1 MRKLWIYIKDYK
13 KECILGPLFKL
24 LESLFD
30 LTVPLVTAA
39 MIDRGI
45 GGRDGGQILRY
56 GGVLILLAMIG
67 LACSVVAQY
76 YAAKAAVGFAA
87 KLRHALF
94 SHIETLSF
102 GDIDQIGTS
111 TLITRM
117 TSDINQMQSG
127 VNMALRLFLRS
138 PFIVFGA
145 MIMAFFIDVKAA
157 LIFTVAIPGLA
168 LVVFGIMGISMPLY
182 RKTQGLL
189 DRVLSSTRE
198 NLTGVRV
205 IRAFHREGEE
215 EQEYREDNDRLARAQ
230 LFVGRI
236 SALTNPVTYVMV
248 NGALVAL
255 LWISGLRIQ
264 AGSLTQGQTLA
275 LINYL
280 SQILVE
286 LIKLANTIV
295 LTNKSLACAG
305 RIRGILEVE
314 PAFSSQKTD
323 ARHFHGEGGCGVAE
337 GAYSD
342 GEGGCGVAEGAYSD
356 SEDGSGV
363 AEGAFSD
370 GEDDSGLAGGA
381 YSDAGGSDGDARYPK
396 GQVIFEDAALCYA
409 GAKEPSIEGV
419 RLVAEP
425 GQTIGIIG
433 GTGSGKSSLVHLVP
447 RFYDASQGR
456 VLVDGVD
463 VRQQDLH
470 ALRQKIGIVMQKAVL
485 FRGTIRENLLWGNE
499 DATEEDL
506 REALEISR
514 AMEFVEKK
522 EQGIESHV
530 AQGGRNLSGGQR
542 QRLTIARA
550 LVRKPEILIFDDS
563 TSALD
568 YATDAKL
575 RAGLRK
581 LDYHPTIFM
590 VSQRT
595 SSIRHADQ
603 ILVLEDGKVIA
614 MGKHEELVENCEVY
628 REIHQFQFQKEG
640 KEGA

>member
-1 MRKLWIYIKDYK
+1 MRKLLIYLKDYK

-30 LTVPLVTAA
+30 LTVPMVTAV

-45 GGRDGGQILRY
+45 GGRDGGQIFRY
-56 GGVLILLAMIG
+56 GGVLVLLALIG

-102 GDIDQIGTS
+102 GDIDRIGTS

-145 MIMAFFIDVKAA
+145 MIMAFFYDVKAA

-189 DRVLSSTRE
+189 DRVLENTRE

-205 IRAFHREGEE
+205 IRAFHREEEE
-215 EQEYREDNDRLARAQ
+215 EQEYREENDRLARAQ

-248 NGALVAL
+248 NAALVAL
-255 LWISGLRIQ
+255 LWTSGLRIQ
-264 AGSLTQGQTLA
+264 VGSLTQGQTIA

-305 RIRGILEVE
+305 RIQGILEVE
-314 PAFSSQKTD
+314 PAFSIQIP
-323 ARHFHGEGGCGVAE
+323 GELNGM
-337 GAYSD
+337 SD
-342 GEGGCGVAEGAYSD
+342 GTDGNLEWKRKEHLEEKEIFVQDEEVHSGGKRGVVSNEEEHSD
-356 SEDGSGV
+356 SPGR
-363 AEGAFSD
+363 A
-370 GEDDSGLAGGA
+370 GEAGHL
-381 YSDAGGSDGDARYPK
+381 R

-409 GAKEPSIEGV
+409 GAKEPSVEGV

-433 GTGSGKSSLVHLVP
+433 GTGSGKSSLVHLIP

-463 VRQQDLH
+463 VRRQDLH

-506 REALEISR
+506 REALEISQS
-514 AMEFVEKK
+514 MEFVEKK
-522 EQGIESHV
+522 ERGMESHV

-568 YATDAKL
+568 YATDARL

-603 ILVLEDGKVIA
+603 ILVLEDGKVLA
-614 MGKHEELVENCEVY
+614 MGRHEELVENCEIY
-628 REIHQFQFQKEG
+628 REIHEFQFQKEG

>member
-1 MRKLWIYIKDYK
+1 MRKLLIYLKDYK

-30 LTVPLVTAA
+30 LTVPMVTAA

-45 GGRDGGQILRY
+45 AGRDGGQILRY

-67 LACSVVAQY
+67 LTCSVVAQY

-94 SHIETLSF
+94 AHIETLSF

-145 MIMAFFIDVKAA
+145 MIMAFFYDVKAA
-157 LIFTVAIPGLA
+157 LIFTVAIPALA

-182 RKTQGLL
+182 RKTQELL

-205 IRAFHREGEE
+205 IRAFHREREE
-215 EQEYREDNDRLARAQ
+215 EQEYREDNDRLAKAQ

-255 LWISGLRIQ
+255 LWTSGLRIQ
-264 AGSLTQGQTLA
+264 VGSLTQGQTIA

-305 RIRGILEVE
+305 RIQGILEVK
-314 PAFSSQKTD
+314 PAFSTKTC
-323 ARHFHGEGGCGVAE
+323 GEAHETHIDVGRT
-337 GAYSD
+337 
-342 GEGGCGVAEGAYSD
+342 
-356 SEDGSGV
+356 
-363 AEGAFSD
+363 
-370 GEDDSGLAGGA
+370 AG
-381 YSDAGGSDGDARYPK
+381 DKRQLR
-396 GQVIFEDAALCYA
+396 GQVVFEDAALCYA
-409 GAKEPSIEGV
+409 GAKEPSVEGIS
-419 RLVAEP
+419 LVANP
-425 GQTIGIIG
+425 GETIGIIG
-433 GTGSGKSSLVHLVP
+433 GTGSGKSSLVHLIP

-463 VRQQDLH
+463 VRQQDLG

-522 EQGIESHV
+522 EKGMDSHV

-614 MGKHEELVENCEVY
+614 MGKHEDLVRNCEIY
-628 REIHQFQFQKEG
+628 REIHEFQFQKEG

>member
-1 MRKLWIYIKDYK
+1 MAEGAY
-13 KECILGPLFKL
+13 
-24 LESLFD
+24 
-30 LTVPLVTAA
+30 
-39 MIDRGI
+39 
-45 GGRDGGQILRY
+45 
-56 GGVLILLAMIG
+56 
-67 LACSVVAQY
+67 
-76 YAAKAAVGFAA
+76 
-87 KLRHALF
+87 
-94 SHIETLSF
+94 
-102 GDIDQIGTS
+102 
-111 TLITRM
+111 
-117 TSDINQMQSG
+117 SD
-127 VNMALRLFLRS
+127 
-138 PFIVFGA
+138 
-145 MIMAFFIDVKAA
+145 
-157 LIFTVAIPGLA
+157 
-168 LVVFGIMGISMPLY
+168 
-182 RKTQGLL
+182 
-189 DRVLSSTRE
+189 
-198 NLTGVRV
+198 
-205 IRAFHREGEE
+205 
-215 EQEYREDNDRLARAQ
+215 
-230 LFVGRI
+230 
-236 SALTNPVTYVMV
+236 
-248 NGALVAL
+248 
-255 LWISGLRIQ
+255 
-264 AGSLTQGQTLA
+264 
-275 LINYL
+275 
-280 SQILVE
+280 
-286 LIKLANTIV
+286 
-295 LTNKSLACAG
+295 
-305 RIRGILEVE
+305 
-314 PAFSSQKTD
+314 
-323 ARHFHGEGGCGVAE
+323 GEGGCGVAE

-356 SEDGSGV
+356 NEDGSGV
-363 AEGAFSD
+363 AEGAYSD

-522 EQGIESHV
+522 EQGIGSHV
-530 AQGGRNLSGGQR
+530 SQGGRNLSGGQR